1 VKILHTIRGA
11 NPASG
16 GPIEAV
22 RQFSRAMAAQGHHIE
37 IASLDHP
44 GDSWV
49 KESEFTLHALGT
61 RPPTHYGRSP
71 AFTRWLREHHG
82 EFDAVIVNG
91 LWQFASHGTRLALR
105 GAATPYFVFPH
116 GMLDPWFKR
125 QYPLKHLK
133 KWLYWPWAE
142 YRVLG
147 DARAVLFTCEEEK
160 ILARQSFWLYRA
172 NEEVANLGIA
182 EPSGDA
188 AAQRALVLGRFPELR
203 DRRVV
208 LFLGRIHEKKGC
220 DLLLEAF
227 AAAAKRE
234 PRLHLLMAGPDQAG
248 LQARLQQRAAS
259 LDVAARVT
267 WAGMLSGDLKWGA
280 FHVAEVFALPSH
292 QENFGLAVVEA
303 LACGVPVLIAH
314 PVNIWREIE
323 DDGAGFADKDDLA
336 GTQRALDRWLALP
349 DSERRAMRERARGSF
364 CRRFEI
370 SQAAANLIAVLRACG
385 VKDG

>member
-1 VKILHTIRGA
+1 VRILHTIRGA

-22 RQFSRAMAAQGHHIE
+22 RQFSRAMAAQGHRIE
-37 IASLDHP
+37 IASLDRSTDP
-44 GDSWV
+44 WV
-49 KESEFTLHALGT
+49 KDFEFPLHALGAE
-61 RPPTHYGRSP
+61 PPTHYGRSP
-71 AFTRWLREHHG
+71 VFSDWLRAHHG
-82 EFDAVIVNG
+82 AFDAVIVNG

-105 GAATPYFVFPH
+105 GTATPYFVFPH

-142 YRVLG
+142 YRVLR

-160 ILARQSFWLYRA
+160 LLARQSFWLYRA
-172 NEEVANLGIA
+172 HEQVANLGIA
-182 EPSGDA
+182 EPAGEA
-188 AAQRALVLGRFPELR
+188 AAQRAHVLERFPELR
-203 DRRVV
+203 DKRVV
-208 LFLGRIHEKKGC
+208 LFLGRLHEKKGC

-227 AAAAKRE
+227 AAAARRE
-234 PRLHLLMAGPDQAG
+234 AQLHLLMAGPDQTG
-248 LQARLQQRAAS
+248 LQAGLQQRAQALGVAS
-259 LDVAARVT
+259 RVT

-280 FHVAEVFALPSH
+280 FRAAEVFALPSH

-303 LACGVPVLIAH
+303 LACGVPVLIAR

-323 DDGAGFADKDDLA
+323 ADGAGFADADDLA
-336 GTQRALDRWLALP
+336 GTRRMLDRWLALP
-349 DSERRAMRERARGSF
+349 DGERRAMRERARGSF

-370 SQAAANLIAVLRACG
+370 SRAAANLVAVLRRCG
-385 VKDG
+385 VKEG